1 MTPPRARFGGIDV
14 VTKNFGKSVDFYRA
28 LGVDI
33 PDDKIWSD
41 ENGPQHLDLK
51 LVDDGKFGVG
61 IDIDSEALT
70 VGYSPKWAQSAA
82 AGAAIMVS
90 FRVDA
95 SEDVDALHDHMVSLG
110 YESHLA
116 PWDAFWNARFAII
129 VDPDGNHVSIMGPMT
144 EPSA

>member
-14 VTKNFGKSVDFYRA
+14 ITKNFANSVDFYRA

-41 ENGPQHLDLK
+41 DNGPQHLDLK

-61 IDIDSEALT
+61 LDIDSESLT
-70 VGYSPKWAQSAA
+70 AGYSPKWNEN
-82 AGAAIMVS
+82 AAIMVS

-95 SEDVDALHDHMVSLG
+95 SEDVDALHDHLVSLG
-110 YESHLA
+110 HPSHLA
-116 PWDAFWNARFAII
+116 PWDAFWGARFAIV
-129 VDPDGNHVSIMGPMT
+129 VDPDGNHVSIMGPMKDQG
-144 EPSA
+144 